1 MFWQTLSITGLIF
14 SAAAVAYC
22 VWLLAE
28 RRALR
33 ADRDRV
39 AGDLTQREAA
49 IEGYMDQIE
58 QLQTTLNEKENLLTE
73 QRAKHEGI
81 DDKFKALA
89 NDVLKQS
96 NEQFLQLAKK
106 TLDGEQKD
114 ATAQLDQRK
123 QAIESLIKPIR
134 ESLDKHSK
142 AVADIEKDRKQD
154 QGSLRQHLSSMIDVQ
169 RRLGD
174 QTTALT
180 TALKGSATA
189 RGRWGEITLRR
200 VVEMAGMSAYCDFD
214 EQVTI
219 WNGEA
224 SLRPDMVVNLPSSR
238 SIVIDAKAVGA
249 NYFQAMEATDDN
261 QRKQLLSKHAA
272 DLKSRVTELSRK
284 SYAQSL
290 TQAPDFVVLFVP
302 GEAFL
307 TAALDVESGLAES
320 AMNSGVVIATPA
332 ILISLLRVVEMGW
345 REKKMTENAQRIS
358 ELGKELHERI
368 SVATGH
374 VDKLGANLGRA
385 VKSYNDFVGSFE
397 TRIVS
402 SARKFKDLGADSP
415 KELPADPAAQIEI
428 MPREVKQYSSSDT
441 QD

>member
-1 MFWQTLSITGLIF
+1 MFAWYNPRMLWPVLFTVAAVLCVLLLCASVWLWTQRQTLTQQ
-14 SAAAVAYC
+14 
-22 VWLLAE
+22 
-28 RRALR
+28 
-33 ADRDRV
+33 RDRIK
-39 AGDLTQREAA
+39 GDLNHAN
-49 IEGYMDQIE
+49 E
-58 QLQTTLNEKENLLTE
+58 QAESLRQAYADLDKQHAE
-73 QRAKHEGI
+73 QRAKHEGL

-89 NDVLKQS
+89 GDVLKQS

-114 ATAQLDQRK
+114 AAAQLKQRE
-123 QAIESLIKPIR
+123 QAIEALIKPIR

-154 QGSLRQHLSSMIDVQ
+154 QGSLKQQLASMIDVQ

-189 RGRWGEITLRR
+189 RGQWGEITLRR
-200 VVEMAGMSAYCDFD
+200 IVEMAGMSAYCDFD
-214 EQVTI
+214 EQVSI

-224 SLRPDMVVNLPSSR
+224 SQRPDMVVNLPSSR

-249 NYFQAMEATDDN
+249 NYFQAMETDDDT
-261 QRKQLLSKHAA
+261 QRRHLLHKHAG

-307 TAALDVESGLAES
+307 TAALDVETGLAES
-320 AMNSGVVIATPA
+320 AMNAGVVIATPA

-345 REKKMTENAQRIS
+345 RETRMAENARKIS
-358 ELGKELHERI
+358 DLGKELHERI
-368 SVATGH
+368 AVATGH
-374 VDKLGANLGRA
+374 VDKLGNNLGRA
-385 VKSYNDFVGSFE
+385 VKAYNDFVGSFE

-415 KELPADPAAQIEI
+415 KELPADPAPQIEVL
-428 MPREVKQYSSSDT
+428 PRGVKQVTSSE
-441 QD
+441 

>member
-1 MFWQTLSITGLIF
+1 MWPTLFTL
-14 SAAAVAYC
+14 AAVAC
-22 VWLLAE
+22 VLLLLAAV
-28 RRALR
+28 RLWTQRQALR
-33 ADRDRV
+33 ADRDRI
-39 AGDLTQREAA
+39 ASDLAQRETA
-49 IEGYMDQIE
+49 IEAYLDEVQR
-58 QLQTTLNEKENLLTE
+58 LRDLVNEKENQLTE
-73 QRAKHEGI
+73 HRAKHEGI

-89 NDVLKQS
+89 SDVLKQS

-106 TLDGEQKD
+106 TFDGEQKD
-114 ATAQLDQRK
+114 AAAQLEQRK

-142 AVADIEKDRKQD
+142 AVTDIEKDRKQD
-154 QGSLRQHLSSMIDVQ
+154 QGSLRQHLTSMIEVQ

-249 NYFQAMEATDDN
+249 HYFQAMETTDPT
-261 QRKQLLSKHAA
+261 QRKQFLTKHAA
-272 DLKSRVTELSRK
+272 DLRSRVTELSRK

-290 TQAPDFVVLFVP
+290 SQAPDFVVLFVP

-307 TAALDVESGLAES
+307 TAALDVESSLAES
-320 AMNSGVVIATPA
+320 AMSNGVVIATPA

-345 REKKMTENAQRIS
+345 RETRMAENARKIS
-358 ELGKELHERI
+358 DLGMELHERI
-368 SVATGH
+368 AVATGH
-374 VDKLGANLGRA
+374 IDKLGSNLGRA
-385 VKSYNDFVGSFE
+385 VKAYNDFVGSFE

-415 KELPADPAAQIEI
+415 KELPADPAPQIEI
-428 MPREVKQYSSSDT
+428 IPREVKQPTSTD
-441 QD
+441 

>member
-1 MFWQTLSITGLIF
+1 MWPTLFTL
-14 SAAAVAYC
+14 AAVLCVLLLCAA
-22 VWLLAE
+22 VWLWTQ
-28 RRALR
+28 RQALR
-33 ADRDRV
+33 TDRDRV
-39 AGDLTQREAA
+39 ASELGQREAA
-49 IEGYMDQIE
+49 IEGYMDE
-58 QLQTTLNEKENLLTE
+58 VERLRESVNEKENQLTE
-73 QRAKHEGI
+73 QRAKHEGL

-106 TLDGEQKD
+106 TLEGDQKD
-114 ATAQLDQRK
+114 ASAQLEQRK

-154 QGSLRQHLSSMIDVQ
+154 QGSLRQHLTSMIDVQ

-189 RGRWGEITLRR
+189 RGQWGEITLRR
-200 VVEMAGMSAYCDFD
+200 IVEMAGMSAYCDFD

-219 WNGEA
+219 WNGDDQ
-224 SLRPDMVVNLPSSR
+224 LRPDMVVNLPSSR
-238 SIVIDAKAVGA
+238 SIVIDAKAVGE
-249 NYFQAMEATDDN
+249 NYFQAMETDDPT
-261 QRKQLLSKHAA
+261 QRKHLLHKHAG
-272 DLKSRVTELSRK
+272 DLRSRVNELSRK

-307 TAALDVESGLAES
+307 TAALDAESGLAES
-320 AMNSGVVIATPA
+320 AMNAGVVIATPA

-397 TRIVS
+397 TRIVT

-428 MPREVKQYSSSDT
+428 MPREVKQSASTD
-441 QD
+441 

>member
-1 MFWQTLSITGLIF
+1 MLWQTLSITALILL
-14 SAAAVAYC
+14 AAAGAWC

-28 RRALR
+28 RRSLK
-33 ADRDRV
+33 ADRDRIES
-39 AGDLTQREAA
+39 DLAEREAA
-49 IEGYMDQIE
+49 IEGYADQIE
-58 QLQTTLNEKENLLTE
+58 SLQTTLNEKENQLTE

-114 ATAQLDQRK
+114 AAAQLEQRK

-154 QGSLRQHLSSMIDVQ
+154 QGSLRQHLASMIDVQ

-200 VVEMAGMSAYCDFD
+200 IVEMAGMSAYCDFD
-214 EQVTI
+214 EQVSI

-249 NYFQAMEATDDN
+249 NYFQAMETDDDT
-261 QRKQLLSKHAA
+261 QRKQLLSKHAS

-307 TAALDVESGLAES
+307 TAALDAESGLAES
-320 AMNSGVVIATPA
+320 AMNNGVVIATPA

-345 REKKMTENAQRIS
+345 RETRMAENARKIS
-358 ELGKELHERI
+358 DLGKELHERI
-368 SVATGH
+368 AVATGH
-374 VDKLGANLGRA
+374 VDKLGQNLGRA

-402 SARKFKDLGADSP
+402 SARKFKELGADSA
-415 KELPADPAAQIEI
+415 KELPADPALQIEVL
-428 MPREVKQYSSSDT
+428 PREVKQVTSTD
-441 QD
+441 

>member
-1 MFWQTLSITGLIF
+1 MWPTVSIIALALL
-14 SAAAVAYC
+14 AAAAGVC
-22 VWLLAE
+22 VWLFAD
-28 RRALR
+28 RRALC
-33 ADRDRV
+33 AEKDRV
-39 AGDLTQREAA
+39 AGDLAQRESA
-49 IEGYMDQIE
+49 IEGYLDE
-58 QLQTTLNEKENLLTE
+58 VECLRNSVNEKENQLTE
-73 QRAKHEGI
+73 QRAKLEGV

-89 NDVLKQS
+89 NDVLQKS
-96 NEQFLQLAKK
+96 SEQFLQLAKK
-106 TLDGEQKD
+106 TFDGEQKD
-114 ATAQLDQRK
+114 AAAQLEQRK

-142 AVADIEKDRKQD
+142 AVTDIEKDRKQD
-154 QGSLRQHLSSMIDVQ
+154 QGSLRQHLSSMIEVQ

-219 WNGEA
+219 WNGDDK
-224 SLRPDMVVNLPSSR
+224 LRPDMVVNLPSSR
-238 SIVIDAKAVGA
+238 SIVIDAKAVGE
-249 NYFQAMEATDDN
+249 NYFQAMETDDPT
-261 QRKQLLSKHAA
+261 QRKQLLVKHAG
-272 DLKSRVTELSRK
+272 DLRSRVTELSRK

-290 TQAPDFVVLFVP
+290 SQAPDFVVLFVP

-307 TAALDVESGLAES
+307 TAALDAESGLAES
-320 AMNSGVVIATPA
+320 AMANGVVIATPA

-345 REKKMTENAQRIS
+345 RETRMAENARKIS
-358 ELGKELHERI
+358 DLGKELHERI

-374 VDKLGANLGRA
+374 IDKLGLNLGRA

-402 SARKFKDLGADSP
+402 SARKFKDLGADSA
-415 KELPADPAAQIEI
+415 KELPADPAPQIEI
-428 MPREVKQYSSSDT
+428 VPREIKQSASTDSV
-441 QD
+441 